1 MLRMDNRIAINSM
14 LGSSN
19 GGTNSRYFTTLD
31 GTADWFTVPTITLT
45 SSFILEAQLSTTSA
59 LAQYVLGNNTD
70 DNGYVRVNATTGV
83 IAVNFN
89 STKTIVGT
97 VDVTDGKLHT
107 VKVVNTLGSVELFI
121 DGVSDG
127 TVTGLVGNNTFDR
140 IGDNHTASTSFN
152 GVISDVKI
160 TDGTDLIRYYKI
172 DEDLSATSTIIDS
185 GSDGSNGTAVSITSS
200 ELFTLEGADWIGAEL
215 VVNGDFSNGS
225 SNWTGV
231 GSVVSEKYEVDYNS
245 TFAALLKQTPN
256 VLTLN
261 LIYRL
266 KFDAIV
272 DRNTCTLFVGNTN
285 TATINSTQNYNEIV
299 SPTVSDGRLQFGGSD
314 FKGSFDNFSA
324 KRILQAP

>member
-1 MLRMDNRIAINSM
+1 MEQS
-14 LGSSN
+14 
-19 GGTNSRYFTTLD
+19 
-31 GTADWFTVPTITLT
+31 DWFTVPTITLT

-107 VKVVNTLGSVELFI
+107 VKVINTLGSVELFI

-172 DEDLSATSTIIDS
+172 DEDLSTTSTIIDS
-185 GSDGSNGTAVSITSS
+185 GSDGSNGTAISITSS

-215 VVNGDFSNGS
+215 IDVNGWTLGTGWSKSGTQFIQDGTGNFTNISQTLAS
-225 SNWTGV
+225 SVVGYTYIKSYDIISYLTGTGNQLTDEMLAPQINYSLISGTGV
-231 GSVVSEKYEVDYNS
+231 RTIIFTSTTLSNRFLCGSTGRGGTIDNVSV
-245 TFAALLKQTPN
+245 
-256 VLTLN
+256 
-261 LIYRL
+261 
-266 KFDAIV
+266 
-272 DRNTCTLFVGNTN
+272 
-285 TATINSTQNYNEIV
+285 
-299 SPTVSDGRLQFGGSD
+299 
-314 FKGSFDNFSA
+314 